1 MDRTRRAL
9 LAGVAGVTAGLA
21 GCLGDLGGD
30 EPGRGTATT
39 RSMPD
44 HAALADVEAQPRL
57 GPPPGEAPG
66 LIVGFEDPSCPACR
80 KFHQQ
85 TLPDLRSLFES
96 GRATFV
102 YRGISFVA
110 PWAATA
116 NRALEVTFARNP
128 AAHWS
133 LNAHYYDQQDAFTE
147 DNVAS
152 QTESFLANKTDVD
165 AAMVM
170 ESVRAEEYTDAL
182 LSDYEA
188 AEATD
193 LRGTPT
199 FYLFAEGSF
208 RTDVV
213 GPQDPT
219 VFENALGV

>member
-9 LAGVAGVTAGLA
+9 LASVGGVTAGLA

-30 EPGRGTATT
+30 EPGGGTTTT

-44 HAALADVEAQPRL
+44 HAALADITAQPRL
-57 GPPPGEAPG
+57 GPSPGEAPG

-80 KFHQQ
+80 KFHKQ
-85 TLPDLRSLFES
+85 TLPDLRSHFES

-102 YRGISFVA
+102 YRGLSFVA

-116 NRALEVTFARNP
+116 NRALEATFARNP
-128 AAHWS
+128 EAHWA

-147 DNVAS
+147 DNVVS
-152 QTESFLANKTDVD
+152 RTETFLSNETDVE
-165 AAMVM
+165 AATVM
-170 ESVRAEEYTDAL
+170 ESVQAEEYTDAL
-182 LSDYEA
+182 RSDFNA

-199 FYLFAEGSF
+199 FYIFAEGSF

-213 GPQDPT
+213 GPQDPA
-219 VFENALGV
+219 VFENLLGV